1 MKSNKRNLFE
11 SVIDVGSGLLLAIGI
26 QLIVFPFFDMYPT
39 IWDSFH
45 IAIIFTCM
53 SVFRSWFWR
62 TLFERRKKVKED
74 KKIDEQT
81 QEWIDNIRM
90 NGNVVPLSYKVEN
103 SKSEEEYK
111 KFLGVFFKGEKN
123 DK

>member
-1 MKSNKRNLFE
+1 MKSNKRNLLE

-62 TLFERRKKVKED
+62 TLFERRRV
-74 KKIDEQT
+74 
-81 QEWIDNIRM
+81 
-90 NGNVVPLSYKVEN
+90 
-103 SKSEEEYK
+103 
-111 KFLGVFFKGEKN
+111 
-123 DK
+123 

>member
-1 MKSNKRNLFE
+1 MKSNKRNLLE

-62 TLFERRKKVKED
+62 TLFERRKV
-74 KKIDEQT
+74 
-81 QEWIDNIRM
+81 
-90 NGNVVPLSYKVEN
+90 
-103 SKSEEEYK
+103 
-111 KFLGVFFKGEKN
+111 
-123 DK
+123 

>member
-26 QLIVFPFFDMYPT
+26 QLIVFPFFGMYPT

-62 TLFERRKKVKED
+62 TLFERRKV
-74 KKIDEQT
+74 
-81 QEWIDNIRM
+81 
-90 NGNVVPLSYKVEN
+90 
-103 SKSEEEYK
+103 
-111 KFLGVFFKGEKN
+111 
-123 DK
+123 